1 MDNLPPP
8 NACDALLDN
17 APIISDISD
26 TEKLTHEYPVQSELY
41 GLAGKVA
48 ELATTDSEADP
59 MAVYLSFLTGAAALI
74 GNSSFIRIG
83 ETKHYPRI
91 FTALVGNSSRA
102 RKGTSL
108 KPVERIIRKGE
119 EVYLSYN
126 QDSSKL
132 NFADG
137 GLSSAEGLIYA
148 VRDESE
154 ETDKK
159 GEPLWQAVED
169 KRILVVEEELAN
181 VLKMSQRDGNTLSP
195 LLRKAWDGGN
205 LAPMTKSNQLKATGA
220 HINLLSHITHFELKM
235 MLSQS
240 DMYNGLVNRFLWIC
254 ARRPKKVP
262 FPQPMDDS
270 KVLQLATQLADVM
283 QKAQSEQEITLDKDA
298 ITLWERVYPD
308 ISVDDTDL
316 KAVLTARSEAY
327 VMRLS
332 LLFCLLDGQQVIT
345 PTHINAGIDVIKYSN
360 QSVAYIF
367 TTPCN
372 EVEGDAKK
380 LLTAIPAEGLTQ
392 TQVSKVF
399 SGHKKRLELSALL
412 DELQRMGKIKQ
423 EKLIGFKTILWKKI

>member
-1 MDNLPPP
+1 MPST

-17 APIISDISD
+17 APISSDISD
-26 TEKLTHEYPVQSELY
+26 TEQLTHKYPVQPELY
-41 GLAGKVA
+41 GLAGEVA
-48 ELATTDSEADP
+48 DLATLDSEADP
-59 MAVYLSFLTGAAALI
+59 MAVYTSLLTAAAALM
-74 GNSSFIRIG
+74 GSNSFIRIG
-83 ETKHYPRI
+83 ETKHYPRL

-119 EVYLSYN
+119 EVYLSHN
-126 QDSSKL
+126 QDSSRL

-148 VRDESE
+148 IRDESE

-181 VLKMSQRDGNTLSP
+181 VLKMAQRDGNTLSP
-195 LLRKAWDGGN
+195 LMRKAWDGGN
-205 LAPMTKSNQLKATGA
+205 LAPMTKHNQLKATGA
-220 HINLLSHITHFELKM
+220 HINILSHITHFELKM

-254 ARRPKKVP
+254 VRRPKKIP

-270 KVLQLATQLADVM
+270 KVLQLATQLSDVM
-283 QKAQSEQEITLDKDA
+283 QKAQNEQEITLDQA
-298 ITLWERVYPD
+298 ARALWINVYPE

-327 VMRLS
+327 VIRLA
-332 LLFCLLDGQQVIT
+332 LLFCLLDGQQAIT
-345 PTHINAGIDVIKYSN
+345 PIHINAGIDVVKYSN

-367 TTPCN
+367 TTPCDG
-372 EVEGDAKK
+372 VEGDAKK
-380 LLTAIPAEGLTQ
+380 LLDAIPTEGLTQ

-399 SGHKKRLELSALL
+399 SGHRKKPELKALL
-412 DELQRMGKIKQ
+412 NELQSMGKIQQ
-423 EKLIGFKTILWKKI
+423 EKVINSKKIIWKKI